1 MQPLFTF
8 PSKGSK
14 SIFNLKQILR
24 KVISVKLIYLQNKWY
39 KFDAKLNLSK
49 NMTCNLLK

>member
-14 SIFNLKQILR
+14 SIFNLKQIEESYMG
-24 KVISVKLIYLQNKWY
+24 KTYIYLQNKWY
-39 KFDAKLNLSK
+39 KFDAKLN
-49 NMTCNLLK
+49 

>member
-14 SIFNLKQILR
+14 SIFNLTIFEESYIGKTY
-24 KVISVKLIYLQNKWY
+24 IYLQNKWF
-39 KFDAKLNLSK
+39 KFDAKLS
-49 NMTCNLLK
+49 